1 MSVLILK
8 ALLTPALLGAAM
20 LATRHWGDRAGGWLL
35 GLPIVSGPISVMLL
49 LEHGERFAVSAAH
62 STLAGFIAGGA
73 FCACYAWTSER
84 YRWPVS
90 LGASTLALLGTAW
103 VLAPLQLD
111 WVRSGLLVAAML
123 ALLAHTVGNRPEVAH
138 PGRTRK
144 RDVLMQVV
152 IASSV
157 VVALTTFAGSL
168 GSNVAGLLAPLP
180 VVSAVMA
187 TASIRKAGGG
197 AANDLLRGAVAGSWG
212 GAAFF
217 VVTGALLGIAAPVAV
232 YATAT
237 AAALAASGVSAR
249 LQPGA

>member
-1 MSVLILK
+1 MPVLLLK
-8 ALLTPALLGAAM
+8 ALLTPVLLGAAM
-20 LATRHWGDRAGGWLL
+20 FVTHRWGDRAGGWLL
-35 GLPIVSGPISVMLL
+35 GLPIVSGPISIMLL
-49 LEHGERFAVSAAH
+49 LEHGQRFAVSAAH

-111 WVRSGLLVAAML
+111 WLRSALLVAAML
-123 ALLAHTVGNRPEVAH
+123 ALLARTVGNRPPVERTS
-138 PGRTRK
+138 RTRK
-144 RDVLMQVV
+144 RDMVLQVL
-152 IASSV
+152 IASAV
-157 VVALTTFAGSL
+157 VVGLTTFAGAM
-168 GSNVAGLLAPLP
+168 GSNIAGLLAPLP
-180 VVSAVMA
+180 VVAAVMA
-187 TASIRKAGGG
+187 TASIRRAGGG

-217 VVTGALLGIAAPVAV
+217 AVTGAMLGFAAPVAV

-249 LQPGA
+249 LRASA

>member
-1 MSVLILK
+1 MYLLLLK
-8 ALLTPALLGAAM
+8 ALLTPALLLAAM
-20 LATRHWGDRAGGWLL
+20 LITRRWGDRAGGWLL
-35 GLPIVSGPISVMLL
+35 GLPIVSGPISIMLL

-111 WVRSGLLVAAML
+111 WLRSGLLVAAML
-123 ALLAHTVGNRPEVAH
+123 ALLAHTVANRPVVVR
-138 PGRTRK
+138 PSRMRK
-144 RDVLMQVV
+144 REVLLQVV
-152 IASSV
+152 ISSAV
-157 VVALTTFAGSL
+157 VIVLTTFAAAL
-168 GSNVAGLLAPLP
+168 GSNIAGLLAPLP

-187 TASIRKAGGG
+187 TASIRRAGGG

-217 VVTGALLGIAAPVAV
+217 AVTGAMLGLAAPVAV

-237 AAALAASGVSAR
+237 AAALAASGVSSHLR
-249 LQPGA
+249 PGA

>member
-1 MSVLILK
+1 MLLLLLK

-20 LATRHWGDRAGGWLL
+20 LVTRRWGDTAGGWLL

-90 LGASTLALLGTAW
+90 LGAATLALLGTAW

-111 WVRSGLLVAAML
+111 WLRSGLLVAAML
-123 ALLAHTVGNRPEVAH
+123 ALLAHTVANRPALAR
-138 PGRTRK
+138 PTRTRK
-144 RDVLMQVV
+144 RDIVLQVF

-157 VVALTTFAGSL
+157 VVALTTFAGIL
-168 GSNVAGLLAPLP
+168 GSNIAGLLAPLP

-187 TASIRKAGGG
+187 TTSIRRAGGG

-217 VVTGALLGIAAPVAV
+217 AVTGALLGIAAPVAV

-249 LQPGA
+249 LRPSA